1 MKKMYPLVGKHSSWL
16 IIFLIV
22 AFDGAGEVPT
32 NLNFDDEDRSKD
44 ENGIENANVVAV
56 NANSLEFSVVVPESD
71 EGLNGLVSTNFD
83 LGHYSHGRSSTD
95 SGDFEIQRR
104 RALANSSGAD
114 SFLRAFYQEFGDC

>member
-22 AFDGAGEVPT
+22 VFHGGEVPT
-32 NLNFDDEDRSKD
+32 YLNFDDEVRSKD
-44 ENGIENANVVAV
+44 ENGIENADVVAV
-56 NANSLEFSVVVPESD
+56 NASSLVFPVVVPESD

-114 SFLRAFYQEFGDC
+114 SFLRAFYQ